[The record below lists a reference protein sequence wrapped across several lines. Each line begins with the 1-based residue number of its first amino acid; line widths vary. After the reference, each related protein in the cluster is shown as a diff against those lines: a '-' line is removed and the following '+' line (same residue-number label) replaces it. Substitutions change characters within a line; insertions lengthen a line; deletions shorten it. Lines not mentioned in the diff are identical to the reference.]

1 MLFLLSLSSLGV
13 RPGRKGREAWAD
25 YPKPLG
31 GLYGGFW
38 SELVGVKILYGSPKV
53 LKMRETSAGMKTRR
67 VCNASSAVEGLSVSK
82 SFILLQAE
90 RGAMAGK
97 YIWASSILPYVFIAL
112 FMATKVL
119 KNTETTKCFVRKFTL
134 SINKLQ

>member
-1 MLFLLSLSSLGV
+1 
-13 RPGRKGREAWAD
+13 
-25 YPKPLG
+25 
-31 GLYGGFW
+31 
-38 SELVGVKILYGSPKV
+38 
-53 LKMRETSAGMKTRR
+53 MKTRR
-67 VCNASSAVEGLSVSK
+67 ECNASSAVEGLSVSK

-97 YIWASSILPYVFIAL
+97 YIWASSILPYVFITL

-119 KNTETTKCFVRKFTL
+119 KNTETTKCFVRKFTQ